1 MEYIR
6 PSTDLRDHYSEISRD
21 CRESREPVFIT
32 VDGREDTVIMGS
44 AVFHRMRAQL
54 DLYEL
59 LAKGEEDIR
68 NGRVEPFEGTFDAFS
83 KRLMER
89 WNNG

>member
-44 AVFHRMRAQL
+44 AVFRRMRSA
-54 DLYEL
+54 
-59 LAKGEEDIR
+59 
-68 NGRVEPFEGTFDAFS
+68 
-83 KRLMER
+83 
-89 WNNG
+89 